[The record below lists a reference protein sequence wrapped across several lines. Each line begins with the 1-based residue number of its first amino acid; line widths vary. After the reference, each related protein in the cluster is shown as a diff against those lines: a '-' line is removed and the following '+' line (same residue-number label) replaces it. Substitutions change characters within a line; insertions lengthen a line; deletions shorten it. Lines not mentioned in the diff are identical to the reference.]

1 MTKTLAQELDAETWD
16 KKPEPKQALRE
27 APGSVADIP
36 ASHLARKSCLEAGKY
51 CCTLELGHNGPH
63 VAEADRIL
71 DTWE

>member
-1 MTKTLAQELDAETWD
+1 MCDFCGKTDD
-16 KKPEPKQALRE
+16 KDFDPSSEPRQVLSE

-36 ASHLARKSCLEAGKY
+36 ASHLARKSCREARKY
-51 CCTLELGHNGPH
+51 GCTLELDHNGPH